1 MAARW
6 PYATL
11 FFCYFAFIG
20 AYSPYLALYLQHQ
33 HFSALEIGI
42 LVSLLQAMRIV
53 GPYGWGWLADRSH
66 QPALL
71 LKISALCAIPMFAML
86 TLGNS
91 FALMFLILV
100 LLNLCTA
107 AQVPLGESVTIHSLK
122 GDLSRY
128 GRLRLWGSI
137 GFIVSVLGAGAL
149 LDQIGLRWY
158 PALGVLL
165 LFLLLLATL
174 TLPTP
179 TIDKAASQAG
189 KMGRLLCQP
198 PVLLFFLT
206 VFLMIFAH
214 AALYAY
220 YSLYLARLGFSPS
233 FIGLMWALGVLA
245 EIIFFFY
252 QAQVLTRYAL
262 NTLLL
267 CSFLICAVRFFMIGF
282 GAHSFTLLVLAQ
294 LMHAVTFGM
303 HHSASM
309 ALLQRWF
316 GSGLTAR
323 GQALYVAVGYGL
335 GGSLGGLVAAQWW
348 ERVSPA
354 AAFLGSAM
362 VAMLGA
368 GVVLIL
374 RRYDATTIQEKE
386 E

>member
-1 MAARW
+1 
-6 PYATL
+6 
-11 FFCYFAFIG
+11 
-20 AYSPYLALYLQHQ
+20 
-33 HFSALEIGI
+33 
-42 LVSLLQAMRIV
+42 
-53 GPYGWGWLADRSH
+53 
-66 QPALL
+66 
-71 LKISALCAIPMFAML
+71 
-86 TLGNS
+86 
-91 FALMFLILV
+91 
-100 LLNLCTA
+100 
-107 AQVPLGESVTIHSLK
+107 
-122 GDLSRY
+122 
-128 GRLRLWGSI
+128 
-137 GFIVSVLGAGAL
+137 
-149 LDQIGLRWY
+149 
-158 PALGVLL
+158 
-165 LFLLLLATL
+165 
-174 TLPTP
+174 
-179 TIDKAASQAG
+179 
-189 KMGRLLCQP
+189 MGRLLCQP

-282 GAHSFTLLVLAQ
+282 GAHSLILLVLAQ

-374 RRYDATTIQEKE
+374 RRYDATTIQEKDE
-386 E
+386 

>member
-1 MAARW
+1 M
-6 PYATL
+6 
-11 FFCYFAFIG
+11 
-20 AYSPYLALYLQHQ
+20 
-33 HFSALEIGI
+33 
-42 LVSLLQAMRIV
+42 
-53 GPYGWGWLADRSH
+53 
-66 QPALL
+66 
-71 LKISALCAIPMFAML
+71 
-86 TLGNS
+86 
-91 FALMFLILV
+91 
-100 LLNLCTA
+100 
-107 AQVPLGESVTIHSLK
+107 
-122 GDLSRY
+122 
-128 GRLRLWGSI
+128 
-137 GFIVSVLGAGAL
+137 
-149 LDQIGLRWY
+149 
-158 PALGVLL
+158 LL

-374 RRYDATTIQEKE
+374 RRYDATTIQEKDE
-386 E
+386 